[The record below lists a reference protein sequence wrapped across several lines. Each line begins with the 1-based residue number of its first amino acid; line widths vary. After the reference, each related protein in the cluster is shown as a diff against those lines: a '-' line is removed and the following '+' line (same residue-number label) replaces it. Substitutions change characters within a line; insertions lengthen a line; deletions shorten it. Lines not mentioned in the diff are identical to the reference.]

1 MLHYRLP
8 HPPIPGVKEEK
19 ENTQREMDREKK
31 LRLGGLGSK
40 VEKPQGPGDGLCVVY
55 YVQLNGE
62 VGLLRVAEQGG
73 RCRETQW
80 ESGGA
85 VSVGKQSMGSNGDL
99 FSPHDQCL

>member
-40 VEKPQGPGDGLCVVY
+40 VEKPQGPGDGLLCS
-55 YVQLNGE
+55 
-62 VGLLRVAEQGG
+62 LLCTVEWG
-73 RCRETQW
+73 RGVIAC
-80 ESGGA
+80 S
-85 VSVGKQSMGSNGDL
+85 
-99 FSPHDQCL
+99 